1 MLQRLFLMPRGVGRF
16 RRMWWSVV
24 LSSVE
29 FFVALLAIVAGGPIL
44 LNPTSLAPSSILGQM
59 PLWMVYVWA
68 GGLVL
73 GGLCSLVGILAYSYR
88 VERVGAMFLAMTA
101 VVYCF
106 ALAPFLPMSWVAFS
120 TYVIFALT
128 MLARYWA
135 LGKVLDAMARVREEV
150 N

>member
-1 MLQRLFLMPRGVGRF
+1 MHKVFLMPEGIGRF

-29 FFVALLAIVAGGPIL
+29 FFVAFLALVSGGPIL
-44 LNPTSLAPSSILGQM
+44 LDPTSLAPSTILGQM

-73 GGLCSLVGILAYSYR
+73 GGLFSLIGILTSSYR

-101 VVYCF
+101 AVYCF
-106 ALAPFLPMSWVAFS
+106 ALLPFLPTSWVAFS
-120 TYVIFALT
+120 TYVIFTMT

-135 LGKVLDAMARVREEV
+135 LGKVIKVMARVREEV